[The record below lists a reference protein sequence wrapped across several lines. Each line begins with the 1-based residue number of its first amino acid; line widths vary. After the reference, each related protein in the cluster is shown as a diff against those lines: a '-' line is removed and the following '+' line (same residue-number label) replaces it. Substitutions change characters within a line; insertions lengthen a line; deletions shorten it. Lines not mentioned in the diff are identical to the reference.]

1 MSPQLRTALLYTYMD
16 NSPHGGRAS
25 NIVAFSTSMSRE
37 GAARAV
43 KAVEAFRIASPG
55 ESFYPFQTYSFFENS
70 TGTGMNA
77 DERGDLVTAVGHG
90 WIRPAHGGRLIIVF
104 GCSRA
109 RARESGRARA

>member
-1 MSPQLRTALLYTYMD
+1 
-16 NSPHGGRAS
+16 
-25 NIVAFSTSMSRE
+25 MSRE

-55 ESFYPFQTYSFFENS
+55 ESFCPFQTYSFFENS
-70 TGTGMNA
+70 MNVNA